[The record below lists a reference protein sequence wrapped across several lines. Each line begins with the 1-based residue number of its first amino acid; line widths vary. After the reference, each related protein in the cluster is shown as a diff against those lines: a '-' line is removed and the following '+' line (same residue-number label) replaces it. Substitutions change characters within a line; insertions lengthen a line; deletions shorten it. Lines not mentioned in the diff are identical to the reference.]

1 LLFLK
6 TFCFKFVV
14 FSEFYKQK
22 QGLKME
28 KWLNKEKLKS
38 YLTLNW
44 FKLMIFVLI
53 AFIFLRKDFSFS
65 INLNSPFRMEE
76 EQKNPSNQAATK
88 KEPLVTEKQS
98 KVPVV
103 KSQSSFFDRF
113 ELPFIGKGKTSS
125 KKEEIKSVS
134 EESIQAYINRFAN
147 VAVNEQQKF
156 GIPASIILGNALVHS
171 FAGKRDMAIQG
182 NNHFSIPC
190 TPEWKGDSGTYNDA
204 CYRHYENA
212 WTSFRDNSIFLSG
225 ARFGSLRKLRPT
237 DYKSW
242 ATGLEKLGYS
252 DLDNLEKR
260 LLEVIDTYQLHQLD
274 AAG

>member
-1 LLFLK
+1 
-6 TFCFKFVV
+6 
-14 FSEFYKQK
+14 
-22 QGLKME
+22 ME

-65 INLNSPFRMEE
+65 VNLNSPLQIEK
-76 EQKNPSNQAATK
+76 EQKHPTNQAAIK
-88 KEPLVTEKQS
+88 KEPLITEKLA
-98 KVPVV
+98 KKPVV

-113 ELPFIGKGKTSS
+113 ELPFIGKGKTKP
-125 KKEEIKSVS
+125 KKEEIAEISNASK
-134 EESIQAYINRFAN
+134 QAYINRFAN
-147 VAVNEQQKF
+147 VAVSEQKKF

-171 FAGKRDMAIQG
+171 FAGKRDLVIRG

-190 TPEWKGDSGTYNDA
+190 TSDWQGDSGTYNDA

-212 WTSFRDNSIFLSG
+212 WTSFRDNSVFLSG
-225 ARFGSLRKLRPT
+225 ERFGSLRKLRST
-237 DYKSW
+237 DYKAW

-260 LLEVIDTYQLHQLD
+260 LIEVIETYNLHQLD
-274 AAG
+274 TAE

>member
-1 LLFLK
+1 
-6 TFCFKFVV
+6 
-14 FSEFYKQK
+14 
-22 QGLKME
+22 ME
-28 KWLNKEKLKS
+28 KWLNTEKLKS

-44 FKLMIFVLI
+44 FKLMILVLI

-65 INLNSPFRMEE
+65 VNLNSPLKMEE
-76 EQKNPSNQAATK
+76 EQKKPANQAATK
-88 KEPLVTEKQS
+88 KEPLVTEKRT
-98 KVPVV
+98 KKPIV

-113 ELPFIGKGKTSS
+113 ELPFIGKGKTTA
-125 KKEEIKSVS
+125 KKEETLSVS
-134 EESIQAYINRFAN
+134 EASMQAYINRFAN
-147 VAVNEQQKF
+147 VAINEQEKF
-156 GIPASIILGNALVHS
+156 GIPASIILGNALVNS

-190 TPEWKGDSGTYNDA
+190 TADWKGDSGTYNDA

-212 WTSFRDNSIFLSG
+212 WTSFRDNSVFLSG
-225 ARFGSLRKLRPT
+225 ARFGSLRKLGST

-260 LLEVIDTYQLHQLD
+260 LLEVIDNYKLYQLD